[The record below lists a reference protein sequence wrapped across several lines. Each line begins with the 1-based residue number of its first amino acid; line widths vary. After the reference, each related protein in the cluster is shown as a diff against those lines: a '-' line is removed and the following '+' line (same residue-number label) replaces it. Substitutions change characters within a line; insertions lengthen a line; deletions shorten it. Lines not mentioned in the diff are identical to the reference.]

1 MAGRWSCVAL
11 VVVLVVACRTPKKE
25 VSVYP
30 LADDESGNARHR
42 HASSD
47 TGKSVIGRVGLPNCT
62 GTETATN
69 STVVAAPVTNSIPT
83 AIMPSTSTKPP
94 VVDKSPAPATVKTET
109 IHLKSNELPPMTA
122 PTNTTEH
129 LGLPGLSGSQSFAPV
144 SQPIHLSL
152 PAWTTPAVRETTGL
166 AVPNVNPAPAAV
178 NRQLP
183 TRVNMPVNISSN
195 SSSAAD
201 MAQTVT
207 LPAVGAA
214 ATNAVD
220 ALSKP
225 VDLEP
230 LLDGVH
236 DEAWRQRQADQQRAA
251 ESARQSERDNLEK
264 TLQRFLQ
271 PAAK

>member
-25 VSVYP
+25 VSIYP
-30 LADDESGNARHR
+30 LDDDESGNARHR
-42 HASSD
+42 HTSSD
-47 TGKSVIGRVGLPNCT
+47 AGNAVTGRVELPNYA

-69 STVVAAPVTNSIPT
+69 STVVAAPATNNTPT
-83 AIMPSTSTKPP
+83 AILPPANTKPP
-94 VVDKSPAPATVKTET
+94 VADKLPAPATVKTEAL
-109 IHLKSNELPPMTA
+109 HLKSSELPPMAA
-122 PTNTTEH
+122 PTNTTAH

-152 PAWTTPAVRETTGL
+152 PAWTTPNARETAGL
-166 AVPNVNPAPAAV
+166 AVPNVNPSPAV
-178 NRQLP
+178 VPRQLP

-251 ESARQSERDNLEK
+251 ESARQSERDSLEK

-271 PAAK
+271 PASK